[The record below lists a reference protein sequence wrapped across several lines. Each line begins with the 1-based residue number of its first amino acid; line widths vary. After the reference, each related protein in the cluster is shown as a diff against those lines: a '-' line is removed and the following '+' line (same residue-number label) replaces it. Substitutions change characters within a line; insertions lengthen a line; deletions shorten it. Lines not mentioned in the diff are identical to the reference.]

1 MKRNLA
7 VRKMAFGFVPRLLV
21 NSLIAS
27 FCLLPA
33 QAFSQLATDQ
43 VPRERTVPIREQVQA
58 EVEKSRFRLGS
69 ISIVPKLSI
78 RDAGYNN
85 NVFGSTDNPVAD
97 WTATISAGV
106 RCILPLGSKIY
117 LRGDAVPE
125 YIWYAQLAQG
135 RTLGGR
141 YSASVLGFFNR
152 MSVEATGFGSKSSS
166 ILNSESETR
175 VIDHLLSGSG
185 KIEIDLLRRLS
196 VFAGGGVQRHRY
208 AQSPPGPPD
217 VINAKDL
224 DRTDSTARAG
234 IRYHF
239 LSYLDI
245 SAGVEGIRT
254 QFAQTPQERDNRSTA
269 YLLGLHYGRPRL
281 FINLSG
287 GYRTGQAYNG
297 SAFPRYSTAT
307 GSYFVSYS
315 LAAPIELQVYG
326 LRGPV
331 YALYLDN
338 PYYLEMRNGGG
349 VNVQIIRQLW
359 LRGYGEY
366 GTNSYPVPV
375 PVDGGGSVNRLDQAT
390 TVGGG
395 LSVLLARNAVL
406 TALVSR
412 TSYSSNIPGLGRSV
426 LRFTTSFSL
435 EETPTR

>member
-1 MKRNLA
+1 MKIS
-7 VRKMAFGFVPRLLV
+7 
-21 NSLIAS
+21 SLIAA

-43 VPRERTVPIREQVQA
+43 VPRERTVPIPEQVQTEMA
-58 EVEKSRFRLGS
+58 KSRFRLGP
-69 ISIVPKLSI
+69 ISITPKLTI

-85 NVFGSTDNPVAD
+85 NVFGSSDNPVSD
-97 WTATISAGV
+97 WTATVAAGV
-106 RCILPLGSKIY
+106 RWILPLGSKMY

-152 MSVEATGFGSKSSS
+152 MSVEAAGLASKTTSVLS
-166 ILNSESETR
+166 SESETR
-175 VIDHLLSGSG
+175 VIDHLQSGSG
-185 KIEIDLLRRLS
+185 QIEIDLLRRLS

-217 VINAKDL
+217 VINAKEL

-239 LSYLDI
+239 VSYFDI

-254 QFAQTPQERDNRSTA
+254 QFVLTPQERDNRSTA

-287 GYRTGQAYNG
+287 GYRTGQGYNG

-315 LAAPIELQVYG
+315 LTAPIELQAYG
-326 LRGPV
+326 NRGPV
-331 YALYLDN
+331 YALYPDN
-338 PYYLEMRNGGG
+338 PYYLETRNGGG
-349 VNVQIIRQLW
+349 LNIKIVRQVQ

-366 GTNSYPVPV
+366 GTNSYPGPV
-375 PVDGGGSVNRLDQAT
+375 PVAGGGSVNRLDHAT

-395 LSVLLARNAVL
+395 LSVLLARDVAL
-406 TALVSR
+406 TALVTR
-412 TSYSSNIPGLGRSV
+412 TTYSSNISGLGRSV
-426 LRFTTSFSL
+426 VRFTTGLSL
-435 EETPTR
+435 EGALTR